1 MWTRTVVVP
10 SKAAPA
16 AAGPAA
22 GESRRVLAGLLDLVL
37 PLACA
42 GCGSRGCAVCP
53 SCRAATAP
61 RPHPVVPTPC
71 PPGLPPTTAAGEYAG
86 VLRRLIVAHKDR
98 GRRAAAPVLARA
110 LAAAVLA
117 AAGQDAA
124 GQDAAGQDAAGQ
136 DAAGQDVDALALVP
150 VPSSRVARRRRHGD
164 DPLRR
169 VVAAVT
175 ATVPGARVL
184 DALVLVR
191 TPADQAGL
199 SARARAANLAGALAA
214 RPGTLLVPGSRLL
227 LVDDVLTTG
236 ATLAE
241 AARALHAAGL
251 PVHGCA
257 VVAATAR
264 RGRPPG
270 GGSAGLA
277 SAHALDSGGRAWRS

>member
-1 MWTRTVVVP
+1 
-10 SKAAPA
+10 
-16 AAGPAA
+16 
-22 GESRRVLAGLLDLVL
+22 VLAGLLDLVL

-53 SCRAATAP
+53 SCRAATVP

-110 LAAAVLA
+110 LAAAVL
-117 AAGQDAA
+117 G
-124 GQDAAGQDAAGQ
+124 
-136 DAAGQDVDALALVP
+136 AAGQDVDALALVP
-150 VPSSRVARRRRHGD
+150 VPSSRAARRRRHGD

-175 ATVPGARVL
+175 ASVPGARVL

-191 TPADQAGL
+191 TPADQASL

-214 RPGTLLVPGSRLL
+214 RPGTLLVPESRLL

-264 RGRPPG
+264 RGRPPE
-270 GGSAGLA
+270 AGQ
-277 SAHALDSGGRAWRS
+277 RV

>member
-1 MWTRTVVVP
+1 M
-10 SKAAPA
+10 
-16 AAGPAA
+16 
-22 GESRRVLAGLLDLVL
+22 LAGLLDLVL

-53 SCRAATAP
+53 SCRAATVP
-61 RPHPVVPTPC
+61 RPHPVVPHPC

-86 VLRRLIVAHKDR
+86 ELRRLIVAHKDR

-110 LAAAVLA
+110 LAAAVL
-117 AAGQDAA
+117 G
-124 GQDAAGQDAAGQ
+124 
-136 DAAGQDVDALALVP
+136 AAGQDVDALALVP
-150 VPSSRVARRRRHGD
+150 VPSSRAARRRRHGD

-175 ATVPGARVL
+175 AAVPGARVL

-264 RGRPPG
+264 RGAPPG
-270 GGSAGLA
+270 GGSAGLT
-277 SAHALDSGGRAWRS
+277 SSHALDSGGRAWRS

>member
-1 MWTRTVVVP
+1 VWTRTVVVP
-10 SKAAPA
+10 SKATPA

-71 PPGLPPTTAAGEYAG
+71 PPGLPPTTAAGDYAG

-124 GQDAAGQDAAGQ
+124 GQDAAGQD
-136 DAAGQDVDALALVP
+136 VDALALVP
-150 VPSSRVARRRRHGD
+150 VPSSRAARRRRRGD

-175 ATVPGARVL
+175 TAVPGARVL

-199 SARARAANLAGALAA
+199 SARARAANLDGALAA

-264 RGRPPG
+264 RGRPPE
-270 GGSAGLA
+270 AGQ
-277 SAHALDSGGRAWRS
+277 RV

>member
-110 LAAAVLA
+110 LAAAVL
-117 AAGQDAA
+117 G
-124 GQDAAGQDAAGQ
+124 
-136 DAAGQDVDALALVP
+136 AAGQDVDALALVP
-150 VPSSRVARRRRHGD
+150 VPSSRAARRRRHGD

-175 ATVPGARVL
+175 ASVPGARVL